1 MHTLITRLWYASPRS
16 WKQNLLFILLFPCS
30 LIYQMIMRLRAIS
43 YRIGIMKQ
51 SRLPVP
57 VISIGNLVVGGTG
70 KTPVTAAIV
79 GYLLGT
85 GRKVALLSRGYGGSL
100 GGGAAQLVSN
110 GHDIFL
116 TPQEGGDEPYLLA
129 KTFPGLVV
137 AIAGSR
143 YDAGSLAYKT
153 CQPDVFILDDGFQH
167 LALWRDLDVVL
178 LDARHPLGN
187 GCCLPAGPLRE
198 PQSALMRAGL
208 IGLTRWSPCC
218 GTRDSGGV
226 PTVYIESQ
234 LKEFR
239 LLGSNESISVAVLQK
254 AGCYGVAGIA
264 DPNQFFDGLRNMGI
278 QLVGEERLADHCDYS
293 EAIVMS
299 LRHRANSVQAEYIIT
314 TQKDAV
320 KLQGVPA
327 ELLHTIVVATLGL
340 AIHDEQVLF
349 RKIESVLG

>member
-1 MHTLITRLWYASPRS
+1 MHTLMTRLWYASPRS
-16 WKQNLLFILLFPCS
+16 WKQHLLFILLLPCS
-30 LIYQMIMRLRAIS
+30 LVYQIVMRLRAIS
-43 YRIGIMKQ
+43 YRIGILKQ
-51 SRLPVP
+51 RHLPVP

-70 KTPVTAAIV
+70 KTPVTAAIIA
-79 GYLLGT
+79 YLRGT

-100 GGGAAQLVSN
+100 GGGPAQLVSN
-110 GHDIFL
+110 GHNIFL
-116 TPQEGGDEPYLLA
+116 TPQEAGDEPYLLA

-143 YDAGSLAYKT
+143 YDAGSLVYKT

-178 LDARHPLGN
+178 LDARHPFGN

-198 PQSALMRAGL
+198 PQSALRRASL
-208 IGLTRWSPCC
+208 IGLTRWSPCY
-218 GTRDSGGV
+218 GSRDFLGV
-226 PTVYIESQ
+226 PAVHIESQ

-239 LLGSNESISVAVLQK
+239 LLGSNECMSVEILQQ

-264 DPNQFFDGLRNMGI
+264 DPGQFFDGLRDMGI
-278 QLVGEERLADHCDYS
+278 QLVGEEGLADHCDYS

-299 LRHRANSVQAEYIIT
+299 LRQRANSAQAEYIIT

-320 KLQGVPA
+320 KLQGLPA
-327 ELLHTIVVATLGL
+327 ELQRTIVVAILGL
-340 AIHDEQVLF
+340 SIHDEQALF
-349 RKIESVLG
+349 RQLESVLG